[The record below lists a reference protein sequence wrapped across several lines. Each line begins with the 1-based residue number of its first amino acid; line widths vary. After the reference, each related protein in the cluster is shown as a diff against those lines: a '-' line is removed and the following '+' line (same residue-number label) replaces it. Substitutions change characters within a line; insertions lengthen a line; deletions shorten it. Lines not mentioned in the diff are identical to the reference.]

1 MASRHALHLQKG
13 FTLVELVTVIIV
25 LGIVSIGVTS
35 FIRSG
40 VQIFNDV
47 SERDELLS
55 QSRFVIERL
64 NRELR
69 SSVPNSA
76 RVKLE
81 NGAQCIE
88 FVPTIWATYYT
99 RLPLAPSTER
109 TVNTVELGDV
119 NNQFSIANGDMAIVY
134 PTDSNDVYDI
144 NESKRRTILSCTD
157 SGDGDCTTNDSAE
170 HLAALTVDGAFAN
183 VSPASRLYIV
193 RNAVSYCIR
202 GGSMFRHQASIVQS
216 QTTFTSGGT
225 LMAENI
231 VNDLANSAQ
240 LPFTVQNATLNRN
253 SLIQILLAFELNDET
268 INLSSDIHVPNVP

>member
-1 MASRHALHLQKG
+1 MVTGNGFQTHKG
-13 FTLVELVTVIIV
+13 FTLVELITVIIV
-25 LGIVSIGVTS
+25 LGVVSIGVTS

-55 QSRFVIERL
+55 QSRFVLERL

-69 SSVPNSA
+69 SAVPNSA
-76 RVKLE
+76 RVAQI

-88 FVPTIWATYYT
+88 FVPTMWATYYT
-99 RLPLAPSTER
+99 RLPLTPSTIRE
-109 TVNTVELGDV
+109 VNIVELGDQ
-119 NNQFSIANGDMAIVY
+119 NGQFSLASGDMAIVY
-134 PTDSNDVYDI
+134 PTDSADVYDAA
-144 NESKRRTILSCTD
+144 EQKRRTILSCTD
-157 SGDGDCTTNDSAE
+157 SEDGDCATNDSSE
-170 HLAALTVDGAFAN
+170 HLATLTVDGAFAD

-193 RNAVSYCIR
+193 RNAVSYCVR
-202 GGSMFRHQASIVQS
+202 DGGIFRHQTSIAQD
-216 QTTFTSGGT
+216 QTVFGTGGT

-231 VNDLANSAQ
+231 INNLSVSAQ
-240 LPFTVQNATLNRN
+240 LPFTIQNATLNRN